1 MFKRN
6 PVSPPYKPEDE
17 LDVIDK
23 KVWDTL
29 TYVKL
34 VLIALIVYIFICTIS
49 EGFYLIRD
57 AAQGRYGYQIIKP
70 EGGKKKL
77 WQSPKIKIRD
87 ASAEV
92 KNSISKN
99 QINTMKSFVSNANV
113 IEGL

>member
-1 MFKRN
+1 MFKRK
-6 PVSPPYKPEDE
+6 PVSPPYKPQDE
-17 LDVIDK
+17 LDIIDK

-34 VLIALIVYIFICTIS
+34 VLIALFVYLFICTIS
-49 EGFYLIRD
+49 EGFYLLRD
-57 AAQGRYGYQIIKP
+57 AAQGTYGYKITKP

-92 KNSISKN
+92 KNSGFKN
-99 QINTMKSFVSNANV
+99 QTSIMKSFALNANV